1 MVAVNPDDYR
11 NRRTLILG
19 DVNSGKTRLTA
30 AILDTFAAAGAAGQI
45 ALIDL
50 APDPVGGV
58 GGKFAPPAAGVAHLT
73 CAIVPPR
80 LTGQSALEIAALAAA
95 NADGIEVLMDRYLAR
110 PRPILFVND
119 ATLYLQAGSLE
130 RFGKLL
136 DSAAT
141 AVVNAYRGTH
151 FPDGPLT
158 RRERHLTDILAR
170 RFDRVIRLPPAAPS

>member
-1 MVAVNPDDYR
+1 MVAVNADDYR

-30 AILDTFAAAGAAGQI
+30 AILDAFTAAGEAGQI
-45 ALIDL
+45 TLIDL

-58 GGKFAPPAAGVAHLT
+58 GGKFAPPAAGVEHLT

-80 LTGQSALEIAALAAA
+80 LTGADDREIAALAAA
-95 NADGIEVLMDRYLAR
+95 NADGIEVLMDRYLAH

-130 RFGKLL
+130 RFGALL
-136 DSAAT
+136 DSAVT
-141 AVVNAYRGTH
+141 VVVNAYCGVY

-158 RRERHLTDILAR
+158 RRERRLTDILAR
-170 RFDRVIRLPPAAPS
+170 RFDRVIHL